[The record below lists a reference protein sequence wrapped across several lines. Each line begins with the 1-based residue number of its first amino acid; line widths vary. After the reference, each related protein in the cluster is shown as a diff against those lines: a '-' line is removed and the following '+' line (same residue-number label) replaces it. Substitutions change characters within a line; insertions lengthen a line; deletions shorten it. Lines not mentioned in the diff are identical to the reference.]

1 MTHSPSA
8 RLGRYGDPLDPDG
21 DLATMAAIGLYP
33 IVTLEKQL
41 PNMIGNLV

>member
-1 MTHSPSA
+1 MLRRAPGC
-8 RLGRYGDPLDPDG
+8 RGGDC
-21 DLATMAAIGLYP
+21 LAEFNFTLASLGLYP